1 MNSMKKYDFCLM
13 NPPYGYGSNLAV
25 AFMNKAAQL
34 SDEIYCIVPRTMRKS
49 SILNSIDPHLHL
61 VSDKDN
67 DGDAFGIELY
77 TCSQHWVVKDT
88 KRAPVKRYTKDL
100 VSEYFEFTDKKNADI
115 AICANGRYQAGQV
128 FVRGKDYGHLKTFDE
143 RSENTHH
150 FIKVLDKAVIK
161 ELSDLQDKFYEA
173 SRQVVAQTSLCID
186 DIVKIYIKEYCD
198 EV

>member
-1 MNSMKKYDFCLM
+1 MKYDM
-13 NPPYGYGSNLAV
+13 VIGNPPYGYGSNLAV
-25 AFMNKAAQL
+25 EFVNKASEL
-34 SDEIYCIVPRTMRKS
+34 SDVVVMVLPRTIRKT
-49 SILNSIDPHLHL
+49 SIINKINPYMHL
-61 VSDKDN
+61 VSDQDN
-67 DGDAFGIELY
+67 DNDTFNMELY

-128 FVRGKDYGHLKTFDE
+128 FVRGEDYGHLKNFDE

-150 FIKVLDKAVIK
+150 FIKVLDKSVIK

-186 DIVKIYIKEYCD
+186 DIVRIYIETYCD
-198 EV
+198 VE